1 MKRFKIEFEVVEHSM
16 YSASVEAETPEE
28 ALKLWKENQ
37 SGYDSNQ
44 DDMLSNDNLPETAE
58 VTGEWIEDPEDG
70 RFSSLKRF
78 DEPIK
83 A

>member
-58 VTGEWIEDPEDG
+58 VTGEWIEDPKDD
-70 RFSSLKRF
+70 RFATLERF
-78 DEPIK
+78 DTPIK
-83 A
+83 